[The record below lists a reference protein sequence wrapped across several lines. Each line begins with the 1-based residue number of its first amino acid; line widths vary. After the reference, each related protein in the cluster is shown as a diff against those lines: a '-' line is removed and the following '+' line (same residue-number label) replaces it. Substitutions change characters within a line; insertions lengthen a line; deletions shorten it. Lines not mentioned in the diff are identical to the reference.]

1 MKGKKVF
8 AVLLSLTL
16 IFCSLSIAGC
26 AEDGN
31 KIKNVIVMIG
41 DGMGENHLNLAK
53 QEGAELFME
62 SSYDLRGQSKT
73 RSLMEVTDSAA
84 GATALAC
91 GVRVINGTIG
101 VYGFDPFG
109 LFATPRSITETAIAH
124 GMKAGVVTTDST
136 TGATPAG
143 FSTHVI
149 SRQLDSAIADEQ
161 LSSDLDLIW
170 GAATDSFNEQEA
182 ADNGFSVVTTKEE
195 MQALTSDERSY
206 GQFSDNMWKLEVPE
220 DDASPNLTEMTEKA
234 IALLDNDDGFFL
246 MVEGAH
252 IDKHSHGSA
261 NGFHYPEKV
270 ANMTEALEEFDNAI
284 EAAVR
289 FAREDGETMVI
300 VTADHETGAI
310 MQQDD
315 GKYVYTSGSHSAAN
329 VPLFVYGSDTLIP
342 NGEAVDNKSIPQRI
356 ADTLSFTD
364 FPAYNKGPM
373 LKILDTFDVL
383 FSALAESKDLI
394 KTLP

>member
-109 LFATPRSITETAIAH
+109 LFATPRSITETAIEH

-149 SRQLDSAIADEQ
+149 SRQLDSSIVDQQ

-170 GAATDSFNEQEA
+170 GAATDSFNAQEA